1 MRNFLQGRYSP
12 KFPEKYKGN
21 PCQICYRSSWE
32 RKYMKYL
39 DGNNSILE
47 WSSEEIIIKYY
58 DPISQKTRR
67 YFPDFYVKEQY
78 PDGTIKKYLVEI
90 KPKKQT
96 EPPAKPKRQTKRYI
110 SEVYEYAKNQSKWE
124 AAKEWCLDRGYGFV
138 ILTEKEL
145 NIKP

>member
-1 MRNFLQGRYSP
+1 MSYRGKYKVKNPQ
-12 KFPEKYKGN
+12 KYKGDPTN
-21 PCQICYRSSWE
+21 IVWRSLWE

-39 DGNNSILE
+39 DGNSNILE
-47 WSSEEIIIKYY
+47 WSSEEFFIWYRSPVDNKNHRYY
-58 DPISQKTRR
+58 
-67 YFPDFYVKEQY
+67 PDFFVKEQY

>member
-1 MRNFLQGRYSP
+1 MSYKG
-12 KFPEKYKGN
+12 KYKVKN
-21 PCQICYRSSWE
+21 PQKYNGDPTNICWRSLWE

-39 DGNNSILE
+39 DSNSNILE
-47 WSSEEIIIKYY
+47 WSSEEIFIWYRSPVDNKNHRYY
-58 DPISQKTRR
+58 
-67 YFPDFYVKEQY
+67 PDFFVKEQY

-96 EPPAKPKRQTKRYI
+96 EPPSKPKRQTKRYI

-145 NIKP
+145 NIKS

>member
-1 MRNFLQGRYSP
+1 MSYKGKYKVKNPQ
-12 KFPEKYKGN
+12 KYKGDPTN
-21 PCQICYRSSWE
+21 IVWRSLWE

-39 DGNNSILE
+39 DGNSNILE
-47 WSSEEIIIKYY
+47 WSSEEFFIWYKSPV
-58 DPISQKTRR
+58 DNKNHR

-78 PDGTIKKYLVEI
+78 PDGTIKKYIVEI

-138 ILTEKEL
+138 ILTEREL